1 MPQCVLTALVSA
13 AYHPARTNKPNV
25 RSTSGSEST
34 TIPRRTQADR
44 TDAATRKVL
53 KAALAL
59 FSRQGFRA
67 TSMRQLARKSGLSVG
82 NLYHHFGGKEAIFQ
96 RLIDQYWQVL
106 MDPELRLNRVFAAN
120 RFPDDLEELAAATA
134 EVVEENSTSILLIYI
149 DVIEFKGKHI
159 HDFYRRMADRF
170 RDAYEGT
177 LRARQQRGE
186 LGEASPL
193 LGVMMATRWFFYYF
207 TVEKCFGVPEHLG
220 LDSRA
225 AVAEFCR
232 ILRLGLLPRA
242 EGPPRRPK
250 GGSKS

>member
-1 MPQCVLTALVSA
+1 MS
-13 AYHPARTNKPNV
+13 H
-25 RSTSGSEST
+25 
-34 TIPRRTQADR
+34 RTQADR
-44 TDAATRKVL
+44 SDAATRKVL
-53 KAALAL
+53 KAALTL

-67 TSMRQLARKSGLSVG
+67 TSMRQLAKRSGLSIG

-106 MDPELRLNRVFAAN
+106 TDPDLRLNRVFAAN
-120 RFPDDLEELAAATA
+120 RFPDDLEELAAAIA
-134 EVVEENSTSILLIYI
+134 EVVEQNSTSILLIYI

-159 HDFYRRMADRF
+159 REFYQRMADRF
-170 RDAYEGT
+170 SQAYRDT
-177 LRARQQRGE
+177 LFARQERGE

-193 LGVMMATRWFFYYF
+193 VGVMMATRWFFYYF

-220 LDSRA
+220 LDPKS

-242 EGPPRRPK
+242 DLPLSREAPS
-250 GGSKS
+250 GGEKP